1 MATVLKH
8 ETLQARSS
16 EDIIRVR
23 QAARAQAVEIGFGL
37 VDQTKLVT
45 AASELTRNTVDF
57 AGGGTVRIEVL
68 NEQNRQGLA
77 LTFADQGP
85 GIADVALAMKD
96 GYSTGAGLGL
106 GLSGSKRLVDEFEII
121 SHAGKGTRVTITM
134 WKR

>member
-8 ETLQARSS
+8 ETFEARSS

-23 QAARAQAVEIGFGL
+23 QAARALALQQSFGL

-45 AASELTRNTVDF
+45 AVSELTRNTVDF
-57 AGGGTVRIEVL
+57 GGGGTVRVDVL
-68 NEQNRQGLA
+68 NEQDRQGLR
-77 LTFADQGP
+77 LTFVDQGP

-96 GYSTGAGLGL
+96 GYSTGGGFGL
-106 GLSGSKRLVDEFEII
+106 GLSGSKRLVDEFEIN
-121 SHAGKGTRVTITM
+121 SHPGKGTRVTITM

>member
-8 ETLQARSS
+8 ETFEARSS

-23 QAARAQAVEIGFGL
+23 QAARALALQQGFGL

-45 AASELTRNTVDF
+45 AVSELTRNTVDF
-57 AGGGTVRIEVL
+57 GGGGTVRVDVL
-68 NEQNRQGLA
+68 NEQDRQGLR
-77 LTFADQGP
+77 LTFVDQGP

-96 GYSTGAGLGL
+96 GYSTGSGFGL
-106 GLSGSKRLVDEFEII
+106 GLSGSKRLVDEFEIN

>member
-8 ETLQARSS
+8 ETSQACSS

-23 QAARAQAVEIGFGL
+23 QAARAWALELGFGL

-45 AASELTRNTVDF
+45 AVSELTRNMVDF
-57 AGGGTVRIEVL
+57 GGGGTVRLEVL
-68 NEQNRQGLA
+68 NEQDRQGLR
-77 LTFADQGP
+77 LTFVDQGP
-85 GIADVALAMKD
+85 GISDVALAMKN

-106 GLSGSKRLVDEFEII
+106 GLGGSKRLVDEFEII

-134 WKR
+134 WKK

>member
-23 QAARAQAVEIGFGL
+23 QAARVRALELGFGL

-45 AASELTRNTVDF
+45 AASELTRNTMDF
-57 AGGGTVRIEVL
+57 GGGGAVRLEVL
-68 NEQNRQGLA
+68 NEQDRQGLR
-77 LTFADQGP
+77 LTFVDQGP
-85 GIADVALAMKD
+85 GISDVALAMKN

-106 GLSGSKRLVDEFEII
+106 GLGGSKRLVDEFEII

-134 WKR
+134 WKK

>member
-8 ETLQARSS
+8 ETLQAHSS

-23 QAARAQAVEIGFGL
+23 QEARAQALELGFGL

-45 AASELTRNTVDF
+45 AASELTRNTMEF
-57 AGGGTVRIEVL
+57 GGGGTVRLEVL
-68 NEQNRQGLA
+68 NEQDRQGLR
-77 LTFADQGP
+77 LTFVDQGP
-85 GIADVALAMKD
+85 GISDVALAMKD

-106 GLSGSKRLVDEFEII
+106 GLGGSKRLVDEFEII

>member
-1 MATVLKH
+1 MATVPKH
-8 ETLQARSS
+8 ETLQALSS

-23 QAARAQAVEIGFGL
+23 QAARARALELGFGL

-57 AGGGTVRIEVL
+57 GGGGTVRLEVL
-68 NEQNRQGLA
+68 NEQDRQGLR
-77 LTFADQGP
+77 LTFVDQGP

-106 GLSGSKRLVDEFEII
+106 GLGGSKRLVDEFEII
-121 SHAGKGTRVTITM
+121 SHAGKGTRVTMTM

>member
-1 MATVLKH
+1 MATVPKH

-23 QAARAQAVEIGFGL
+23 QAARARALELGFGL

-57 AGGGTVRIEVL
+57 GGGGTVRLEVL
-68 NEQNRQGLA
+68 NEQDRQGLR
-77 LTFADQGP
+77 LTFVDQGP
-85 GIADVALAMKD
+85 GISDVALAMKD
-96 GYSTGAGLGL
+96 GYSTEAGLGL
-106 GLSGSKRLVDEFEII
+106 GLGGSKRLVDEFEII
-121 SHAGKGTRVTITM
+121 SHAGRGARVTMTM

>member
-23 QAARAQAVEIGFGL
+23 QAARARALELGFGL

-57 AGGGTVRIEVL
+57 GGGGTVRLEVL
-68 NEQNRQGLA
+68 NEQDRQGLR
-77 LTFADQGP
+77 LTFVDQGP
-85 GIADVALAMKD
+85 GISDLALAMKD
-96 GYSTGAGLGL
+96 GHSTGAGLGL
-106 GLSGSKRLVDEFEII
+106 GLGGSKRLVDEFEII